1 MATMDPSSSELSFSD
16 SSGSDSSGSEKSGSE
31 TGAPETG
38 ALHTGAPETKASDKG
53 ARDGGARDKGA
64 SGTNAT
70 HTNATDSPAVEA
82 NSSDTDSFTDSVT
95 GSALNDSP
103 RPPLVGAAVRL
114 RQALPYLKTAD
125 PMPML
130 RPPDLIDPGELG
142 QVMALRP
149 LDQRAVRFRRGTFL
163 LAAADL
169 EPVAGEES

>member
-1 MATMDPSSSELSFSD
+1 MDPSSSELSFSD
-16 SSGSDSSGSEKSGSE
+16 AGAPDSSGSE
-31 TGAPETG
+31 TGAS
-38 ALHTGAPETKASDKG
+38 HTGASDAG
-53 ARDGGARDKGA
+53 AAD
-64 SGTNAT
+64 
-70 HTNATDSPAVEA
+70 TNATDSPAVDA
-82 NSSDTDSFTDSVT
+82 NSSDTDSFT
-95 GSALNDSP
+95 GSALNGSP

-169 EPVAGEES
+169 ELVAGEES

>member
-1 MATMDPSSSELSFSD
+1 MMNSMDPSSSELSFSD
-16 SSGSDSSGSEKSGSE
+16 SSGSDTSGSE
-31 TGAPETG
+31 TGAS
-38 ALHTGAPETKASDKG
+38 HTGASDAG
-53 ARDGGARDKGA
+53 AAD
-64 SGTNAT
+64 
-70 HTNATDSPAVEA
+70 TNATDSPAVDA
-82 NSSDTDSFTDSVT
+82 NSSDTDSFT
-95 GSALNDSP
+95 GSALNGSP

-169 EPVAGEES
+169 ELVAGEES

>member
-1 MATMDPSSSELSFSD
+1 MDPSSSEFSFSD
-16 SSGSDSSGSEKSGSE
+16 SSGSDTSGSEKGSSE
-31 TGAPETG
+31 TGASDAG
-38 ALHTGAPETKASDKG
+38 AAD
-53 ARDGGARDKGA
+53 
-64 SGTNAT
+64 
-70 HTNATDSPAVEA
+70 TNATDSPAVEA
-82 NSSDTDSFTDSVT
+82 NSPDTDSFT

-169 EPVAGEES
+169 ELVAGEES

>member
-1 MATMDPSSSELSFSD
+1 MMNSMDPSSSDLSFSD
-16 SSGSDSSGSEKSGSE
+16 AGASE
-31 TGAPETG
+31 TSATDAGAT
-38 ALHTGAPETKASDKG
+38 
-53 ARDGGARDKGA
+53 DKGA
-64 SGTNAT
+64 SSTNAT
-70 HTNATDSPAVEA
+70 DSNVIDSPATDSPAVDA
-82 NSSDTDSFTDSVT
+82 NSSDTDSFT
-95 GSALNDSP
+95 GSALNGSP

>member
-1 MATMDPSSSELSFSD
+1 MMTTMDPSSSEFSFSD
-16 SSGSDSSGSEKSGSE
+16 SSGSE
-31 TGAPETG
+31 TGASDAG
-38 ALHTGAPETKASDKG
+38 AAD
-53 ARDGGARDKGA
+53 
-64 SGTNAT
+64 TNAT
-70 HTNATDSPAVEA
+70 DTPATDSPAVEA
-82 NSSDTDSFTDSVT
+82 NSPDTDSFT
-95 GSALNDSP
+95 GSALTDSP
-103 RPPLVGAAVRL
+103 RPPLLGAAVRL

-169 EPVAGEES
+169 ELVAGEES

>member
-1 MATMDPSSSELSFSD
+1 MMTTMDPSSSELSFSD
-16 SSGSDSSGSEKSGSE
+16 SSGSDTSGSE
-31 TGAPETG
+31 TGAS
-38 ALHTGAPETKASDKG
+38 HTGASDAG
-53 ARDGGARDKGA
+53 AAD
-64 SGTNAT
+64 
-70 HTNATDSPAVEA
+70 TNATDSPAVDA
-82 NSSDTDSFTDSVT
+82 NSSDTDSFT
-95 GSALNDSP
+95 GSALNGSP

-169 EPVAGEES
+169 ELVAGEES

>member
-1 MATMDPSSSELSFSD
+1 MDPSSSELSFS
-16 SSGSDSSGSEKSGSE
+16 GTGALDSSGSEKSGSE
-31 TGAPETG
+31 TAAPETG
-38 ALHTGAPETKASDKG
+38 ASHTGASDAG
-53 ARDGGARDKGA
+53 AAD
-64 SGTNAT
+64 
-70 HTNATDSPAVEA
+70 TNATDSPAVEA
-82 NSSDTDSFTDSVT
+82 NSSDTDSFT

-169 EPVAGEES
+169 ELVAGEES

>member
-1 MATMDPSSSELSFSD
+1 MMTTMDPSSSELSFSD
-16 SSGSDSSGSEKSGSE
+16 AGAPDSSGSE
-31 TGAPETG
+31 TGAS
-38 ALHTGAPETKASDKG
+38 HTGASDAG
-53 ARDGGARDKGA
+53 AAD
-64 SGTNAT
+64 
-70 HTNATDSPAVEA
+70 TNATDSPAVDA
-82 NSSDTDSFTDSVT
+82 NSSDTDSFT
-95 GSALNDSP
+95 GSALNGSP

-169 EPVAGEES
+169 ELVAGEES

>member
-1 MATMDPSSSELSFSD
+1 MDPSSSELSFSD
-16 SSGSDSSGSEKSGSE
+16 AGAPDSSGSEKSSSE
-31 TGAPETG
+31 TGASDAG
-38 ALHTGAPETKASDKG
+38 AAD
-53 ARDGGARDKGA
+53 
-64 SGTNAT
+64 
-70 HTNATDSPAVEA
+70 TNATDSPAVEA
-82 NSSDTDSFTDSVT
+82 NSSDTDSFT

>member
-1 MATMDPSSSELSFSD
+1 MMTTMDPSSSELSFSD
-16 SSGSDSSGSEKSGSE
+16 SSGSE

-38 ALHTGAPETKASDKG
+38 ASHTGASDAG
-53 ARDGGARDKGA
+53 AAD
-64 SGTNAT
+64 
-70 HTNATDSPAVEA
+70 TNATDSPAVDA
-82 NSSDTDSFTDSVT
+82 NSSNTDSFT
-95 GSALNDSP
+95 GSALNGSP

-169 EPVAGEES
+169 ELVAGEES

>member
-1 MATMDPSSSELSFSD
+1 MDPSSSELSFSD
-16 SSGSDSSGSEKSGSE
+16 SSGSDTSGSE
-31 TGAPETG
+31 TGAS
-38 ALHTGAPETKASDKG
+38 HTGASDAG
-53 ARDGGARDKGA
+53 AAD
-64 SGTNAT
+64 
-70 HTNATDSPAVEA
+70 TNATDSPAVDA
-82 NSSDTDSFTDSVT
+82 NSSDTDSFT
-95 GSALNDSP
+95 GSALNGSP

-149 LDQRAVRFRRGTFL
+149 QDQRAVRFRRGTFL

-169 EPVAGEES
+169 ELVAGEES

>member
-1 MATMDPSSSELSFSD
+1 MMNSMDPSSSELSFSD
-16 SSGSDSSGSEKSGSE
+16 SSGSDTSGSE
-31 TGAPETG
+31 TGAS
-38 ALHTGAPETKASDKG
+38 HTGASDAG
-53 ARDGGARDKGA
+53 AAD
-64 SGTNAT
+64 
-70 HTNATDSPAVEA
+70 TNATDSPAVEA
-82 NSSDTDSFTDSVT
+82 NSSDTDSFT
-95 GSALNDSP
+95 GSALNGSP

-169 EPVAGEES
+169 ELVAGEES

>member
-1 MATMDPSSSELSFSD
+1 MDPSSSELSFSD
-16 SSGSDSSGSEKSGSE
+16 SSGSE
-31 TGAPETG
+31 TGASDAG
-38 ALHTGAPETKASDKG
+38 AAD
-53 ARDGGARDKGA
+53 
-64 SGTNAT
+64 
-70 HTNATDSPAVEA
+70 TNATDSPAVEA
-82 NSSDTDSFTDSVT
+82 NSSDTDSFT

-169 EPVAGEES
+169 ELVAGEES

>member
-1 MATMDPSSSELSFSD
+1 MDPSSSELSFSD
-16 SSGSDSSGSEKSGSE
+16 SSGSE

-38 ALHTGAPETKASDKG
+38 ASHTGASDAG
-53 ARDGGARDKGA
+53 AAD
-64 SGTNAT
+64 
-70 HTNATDSPAVEA
+70 TNATDSPAVDA
-82 NSSDTDSFTDSVT
+82 NSSNTDSFT
-95 GSALNDSP
+95 GSALNGSP

-169 EPVAGEES
+169 ELVAGEES